1 MQSHSTAE
9 PSILSPKILI
19 PFILPTIIWGTTWI
33 VIRDQ
38 LGVVPPTW
46 SVCYRFL
53 VGGVAMLIYA
63 KVSGAKLNIGRSGH
77 MFAIPFG
84 VAQFVL
90 NFNFVYRAEIYI
102 TSGLVAVVFAL
113 LVVPNAIFGRIF
125 LRHAVTRQFILG
137 SAIAFG
143 GLALLFLN
151 EVRADPSSQNAT
163 LIGVGLTLLGVLS
176 ASASNVMQATER
188 AKQYPMA
195 SVLGWGM
202 LWGAGV
208 NAAIALAT
216 TGAPVLDMRWAYF
229 GGIAYLGIIASAIA
243 FTLYFG
249 VIRAIGPAKAAYS
262 SVIIPIIAMLIST
275 LVEGYVWTMLSVS
288 GCALALAG
296 LVVALSARKP
306 ST

>member
-1 MQSHSTAE
+1 MPSQSTAE

-19 PFILPTIIWGTTWI
+19 PFIALTMIWGTTWI

-38 LGVVPPTW
+38 LGVVPPSW

-63 KVSGAKLNIGRSGH
+63 KVSGANLRIGRSGH
-77 MFAIPFG
+77 LFAIPFG
-84 VAQFVL
+84 LAQFVL
-90 NFNFVYRAEIYI
+90 NFNFVYRAEAYI

-113 LVVPNAIFGRIF
+113 LVVPNAVFGRIF
-125 LRHAVTRQFILG
+125 LGQSVTRQFIIG
-137 SAIAFG
+137 SAIALG

-151 EVRADPSSQNAT
+151 EVRADPGSQSAT

-176 ASASNVMQATER
+176 ASVSNVMQATQR
-188 AKQYPMA
+188 AKLYPMA

-202 LWGAGV
+202 MWGAGL
-208 NAAIALAT
+208 NALVAIAT
-216 TGAPVLDMRWAYF
+216 TGAPVVDMRWGYF
-229 GGIAYLGIIASAIA
+229 GGVAYLGIMASAVA

-249 VIRAIGPAKAAYS
+249 VIRQIGPAKAAYS
-262 SVIIPIIAMLIST
+262 SVIIPLVAMMIST
-275 LVEGYVWTMLSVS
+275 VVEGYVWTMLSAV
-288 GCALALAG
+288 GCAFALAG
-296 LVVALSARKP
+296 LIVALSARKP

>member
-1 MQSHSTAE
+1 MQSAVTE

-19 PFILPTIIWGTTWI
+19 PFIALTVIWGTTWI

-38 LGVVPPTW
+38 LGVVPPSW

-53 VGGVAMLIYA
+53 VGGLAMLIYA
-63 KVSGAKLNIGRSGH
+63 KLSGANLNIGRGGH

-113 LVVPNAIFGRIF
+113 LVVPNAIFGKLF
-125 LRHAVTRQFILG
+125 LGQTVTRKFMVG
-137 SAIAFG
+137 STIAFG

-151 EVRADPSSQNAT
+151 EVQADPGSQSAT
-163 LIGVGLTLLGVLS
+163 LIGVCLTVLGVLS

-188 AKQYPMA
+188 AKLYPMA

-202 LWGAGV
+202 LWGAAI
-208 NAAIALAT
+208 NAAIAFITA
-216 TGAPVLDMRWAYF
+216 GPPVLDMRWAYF
-229 GGIAYLGIIASAIA
+229 GGIAYLGIMASAIA

-249 VIRAIGPAKAAYS
+249 VIRQIGPAKAAYS

-275 LVEGYVWTMLSVS
+275 VVEGYVWTSLSVA
-288 GCALALAG
+288 GCILALAG